1 MLEIA
6 LGDNKANFPLIE
18 ISQSRYTLGHV
29 ETYKDL
35 LKTLSM
41 WLEENGKIKE
51 DSYQCWILQQQF
63 NPHQNSIDIS
73 EIRKQS
79 NVDTYSSLAMLP
91 NGPAPQ
97 SQQHFCPPGEISTVS
112 ETFMRE
118 INGILS
124 KYKGEFQMHPM
135 KYDFPGHGFELPG
148 AFLASTAKS
157 ESLDHGPPNKN
168 CQNLQN
174 QSPNIPSLDYCMS
187 QEFKA
192 WSPLVES
199 KNQNN
204 QTVSSSMRPLTL
216 ETMPTNLHTSPSSPT
231 DSPGTIWNKN
241 QLNSESDSR
250 NQNPLN
256 RKRCTSCSGDTINFN
271 W

>member
-6 LGDNKANFPLIE
+6 LGDYKANFPLIE
-18 ISQSRYTLGHV
+18 LGESRYTLGHV

-79 NVDTYSSLAMLP
+79 NAETFSSFAMIP
-91 NGPAPQ
+91 NGPAPL
-97 SQQHFCPPGEISTVS
+97 SQQHFCPPREVSTVS

-124 KYKGEFQMHPM
+124 KYKGEFQMHPK
-135 KYDFPGHGFELPG
+135 KYDYPGHGFESPG

-157 ESLDHGPPNKN
+157 ESFDHGIPNKI

-174 QSPNIPSLDYCMS
+174 QCPNIQPLDYCMGH
-187 QEFKA
+187 EFKA
-192 WSPLVES
+192 LTRLVES
-199 KNQNN
+199 MNQNN
-204 QTVSSSMRPLTL
+204 QTGSSSMRLLTL
-216 ETMPTNLHTSPSSPT
+216 ETLPTNLHTSSPGPA
-231 DSPGTIWNKN
+231 DSPRIILNKN
-241 QLNSESDSR
+241 QLNSETDSR

-256 RKRCTSCSGDTINFN
+256 RRRCTSCCGDTINFN